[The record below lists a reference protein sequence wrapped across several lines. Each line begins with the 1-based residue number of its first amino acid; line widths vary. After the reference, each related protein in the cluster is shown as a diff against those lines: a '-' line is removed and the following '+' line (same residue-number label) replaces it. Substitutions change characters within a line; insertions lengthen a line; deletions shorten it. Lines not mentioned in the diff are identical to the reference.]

1 MKQFDVIVIGAG
13 PGGYV
18 AAIRASQLGLKTA
31 IIDKKW
37 LGGVCLNEGCIPS
50 KALLHNAEIAFTLRT
65 EAKTY
70 GISFDNLE
78 LDYSAAFKRS
88 RQVSQR
94 LTKGIAFLMKKN
106 KIEVFEGTGKLAGKG
121 KVIVE
126 LNAGG
131 QEEIEAKDVIL
142 STGAHVTVIPGME
155 PDGEKVLNYSHA
167 IMLEQLPKSAVII
180 GGGAIGVEFAT
191 IWSGYG
197 VEVTIIEMLPHILP
211 NEDEEAAKEL
221 VKAFKK
227 RGVKAFTGTRVK
239 TVSKTETG
247 TSVVVEGENGEET
260 LEAEITLVAIG
271 FKPNSQGIGLEEA
284 GVALDKRGFVQID
297 ERMATNVAGV
307 WAIGDVTGQL
317 LLAHTAS
324 AQGQICAEV
333 IAGEEARKLDY
344 RMIPRAVFS
353 DPQVASFGYTEAQAK
368 EAGFDVKVGRFSFIA
383 NGKALGLGQGT
394 GFAKIITD
402 AKFGE
407 LLGATLV
414 GPEVSELLPELVL
427 AQANELTVEEI
438 ARSVHIHPT
447 LSEAIME
454 AAEAA
459 HGESIHG
466 G

>member
-142 STGAHVTVIPGME
+142 STGAHATVIPGME
-155 PDGEKVLNYSHA
+155 PDGEKVLDYSHA

>member
-65 EAKTY
+65 EAKTH

-142 STGAHVTVIPGME
+142 STGAHATVIPGME

-297 ERMATNVAGV
+297 ERMATNIAGV